1 MIANMLNKR
10 NNAFTPFLLFASL
23 FTTVSIIFSFLA
35 VQPVFA
41 QYVPPQPVP
50 NNKLLINKKIFN
62 PQTQQF
68 VDNLSRDQFLFVQSQ
83 AVDFQIVVTNTGNT
97 DLFNFDITDQLPAEL
112 SFVSGGSL
120 DKGGQ
125 PHFFID
131 KLSPGQQSQPFSLKA
146 KTNVNQNAAGIVC
159 PVNLA
164 TVRAGSLMDQDTS
177 TFCIQTAAAE
187 TGKGKGA
194 VPAVEQLPKTGLPL
208 VAWSL
213 VGLLPAGL
221 GLKRTLS
228 YKKDNQ
234 DKPFYISQK
243 RDFEKES

>member
-1 MIANMLNKR
+1 MALVLVKR

-41 QYVPPQPVP
+41 QYVPAQPIP

-83 AVDFQIVVTNTGNT
+83 TVDFQIMVTNTGNT

-125 PHFFID
+125 PHFSID
-131 KLSPGQQSQPFSLKA
+131 KLSPGQSQTFSLKA
-146 KTNVNQNAAGIVC
+146 KTNVNQNTAGIVC

-164 TVRAGSLMDQDTS
+164 TVKTGSLMDQDTS
-177 TFCIQTAAAE
+177 TFCIQTAVS
-187 TGKGKGA
+187 TGKGA